1 MGMRA
6 GPVLVLAVCFVAP
19 ARAGS
24 CTAQSGAD
32 TVALV
37 ELYTSNNCAGCQRA
51 QTWLSAL
58 RPSARVLPVLLHVD
72 GRDYGTERMPQRP
85 RRLTPQQRLALT
97 YTPHVLLQGR
107 EFGLWDTQAFDPALA
122 EILLRPAGARIRLEI
137 LSLSVEGIDLAV
149 AAELGR
155 AGGSHAAMLYLAAY
169 AVGPE
174 SIPLVLEWQGP
185 FAVHSVTHVRRTL
198 PLPPGTAPS
207 NSGVL
212 GFVQDRRTAEV
223 LQALRLPAC

>member
-6 GPVLVLAVCFVAP
+6 GIGLVLAVCFIAP

-37 ELYTSNNCAGCQRA
+37 ELYTSNNCAGCLRA
-51 QTWLSAL
+51 EAWLSAL
-58 RPSARVLPVLLHVD
+58 RASARVLPALLHIDV
-72 GRDYGTERMPQRP
+72 RDYGAKPVPQRP
-85 RRLTPQQRLALT
+85 RRLTPLQRMALT
-97 YTPHVLLQGR
+97 YTPHVLLQGH
-107 EFGLWDTQAFDPALA
+107 EFGRWDTKAFDAALA
-122 EILLRPAGARIRLEI
+122 KILVRPAGARIRLDI
-137 LSLSVEGIDLAV
+137 LSLSVEGIDLAAV
-149 AAELGR
+149 AESER
-155 AGGSHAAMLYLAAY
+155 AGGWHAAMYLAAY
-169 AVGPE
+169 GIGPQ
-174 SIPLVLEWQGP
+174 SIPHVLQWQGP
-185 FAVHSVTHVRRTL
+185 FAVYSVTHVRRTL

-212 GFVQDRRTAEV
+212 SFVQDRRTAEV

>member
-1 MGMRA
+1 MDMRA
-6 GPVLVLAVCFVAP
+6 GFVLVLAVCFIAP

-37 ELYTSNNCAGCQRA
+37 ELYTSNHCAGCPHA
-51 QTWLSAL
+51 ETWLSAL
-58 RPSARVLPVLLHVD
+58 RASARVLPVLLRID
-72 GRDYGTERMPQRP
+72 GRDYGAEPVPQRP
-85 RRLTPQQRLALT
+85 RRLTPLQRMALT

-107 EFGLWDTQAFDPALA
+107 EFERWDTEAFDTALA
-122 EILLRPAGARIRLEI
+122 KILVRPAGARLRLEI
-137 LSLSVEGIDLAV
+137 LSLSVEGIDLAAV
-149 AAELGR
+149 AESGR
-155 AGGSHAAMLYLAAY
+155 AGGWHKAMLYLAAY
-169 AVGPE
+169 AIGPG

-185 FAVHSVTHVRRTL
+185 FAVHSVTHVRRKL

-212 GFVQDRRTAEV
+212 GFVQDRGSAEV
-223 LQALRLPAC
+223 LQALRLPGC